1 MTTSGAPVTNHVVL
15 VGMMGVGKSSL
26 ARRLGRSLQ
35 RPVFDTDAE
44 IVSRTGRTIPEIF
57 TAEGEPR
64 FRDLEVEVL
73 ADLLARPESSVIAA
87 AGGVVLRSENR
98 EALRRAG
105 TVVWL
110 RAPVEVLLTRV
121 VNGSH
126 RPALAEDPE
135 ATLRAM
141 ESDREALYAEVADL
155 AVDTARRFDTIL
167 AEILAVIADRETVAP

>member
-1 MTTSGAPVTNHVVL
+1 MTMSGAPVTNHVVL

-26 ARRLGRSLQ
+26 ARRLGRSLD

-44 IVSRTGRTIPEIF
+44 IVSRTGRSIPELF
-57 TAEGEPR
+57 STDGEQR

-73 ADLLARPESSVIAA
+73 SDLLARPESSVIAA
-87 AGGVVLRSENR
+87 AGGIILRPENR

-121 VNGSH
+121 ANGTH
-126 RPALAEDPE
+126 RPALADDPE
-135 ATLRAM
+135 GTLRTM
-141 ESDREALYAEVADL
+141 ESDREALYEEVADL
-155 AVDTARRFDTIL
+155 TVDTARRFDVIQ
-167 AEILAVIADRETVAP
+167 AEILAAIADRETVGP